1 MPDKVVVE
9 FTYKG
14 VQFVIEEEVT
24 LTPEMFAAE
33 PSNDASITGITV
45 SGVAA
50 TVDTGDEEGLDV
62 TPLEDAIE
70 AAEAAKESIV
80 VSEDGA
86 DVPTGAY
93 WVTQADIDA
102 LDAAIAKAEAA
113 KETVEIQQG
122 VDNAV
127 AELEAVIATFNDT
140 KQEAIHEE
148 EIEEPAEDERLAES
162 EESVE
167 DEEPLDGEEA
177 EE

>member
-1 MPDKVVVE
+1 MQLLLLLRSS
-9 FTYKG
+9 KG
-14 VQFVIEEEVT
+14 
-24 LTPEMFAAE
+24 
-33 PSNDASITGITV
+33 
-45 SGVAA
+45 
-50 TVDTGDEEGLDV
+50 
-62 TPLEDAIE
+62 
-70 AAEAAKESIV
+70 
-80 VSEDGA
+80 
-86 DVPTGAY
+86 
-93 WVTQADIDA
+93 
-102 LDAAIAKAEAA
+102 
-113 KETVEIQQG
+113 TVEIQQG